1 MDEFALIHRYFREA
15 TADGDDVSLG
25 IGDDAALVSVPRGW
39 ELAVC
44 TDTLVAEHHF
54 THATLAADV
63 GWKSLAVNLSDLAAM
78 GAVPRW
84 FTLSLTLPDLDE
96 GWVRGFVSGMA
107 ELARPAHATLI
118 GGDMTRG
125 PLAVSITAG
134 GWVEPGRALRREGA
148 RAGDAVAVTGT
159 IGDAALA
166 FLCERGDLTPNA
178 GPGMEALLARLRRPT
193 PRVAAGRV
201 LRSLAHAGIDV
212 SDGLSADLAHIL
224 SGGEQVTDLQL
235 GAVLDSRRLPQSPE
249 FAALVPD
256 ARRAAALQLGG
267 GDDYEL
273 CVCLA
278 TEHVALA
285 RERLAAIG
293 VAFTVVGSVVAE
305 PGMWLESATGRVPY
319 VPQGFDH
326 FPEAAQ

>member
-15 TADGDDVSLG
+15 TESGDDVRLG
-25 IGDDAALVSVPRGW
+25 IGDDAAVVAVPRGW

-44 TDTLVAEHHF
+44 TDTLVVEHHF
-54 THATLAADV
+54 THATPAADV

-84 FTLSLTLPDLDE
+84 FTLSLTLPDLDQS
-96 GWVRGFVSGMA
+96 WLRGFVSGMA
-107 ELARPAHATLI
+107 ELARPARAALI

-134 GWVEPGRALRREGA
+134 GWVEPGGALRREGA
-148 RAGDAVAVTGT
+148 RAGDAVVVTGT
-159 IGDAALA
+159 LGDAALA
-166 FLCERGDLTPNA
+166 FLCERGELRPRP

-201 LRSLAHAGIDV
+201 LRSVAHAGIDV

-224 SGGEQVTDLQL
+224 SGGEQVTDLRL
-235 GAVLDSRRLPQSPE
+235 GAVLDPKRLPQSPA

-256 ARRAAALQLGG
+256 AQRAAALQLGG

-278 TEHVALA
+278 PENVEPA
-285 RERLAAIG
+285 RARLAAVG
-293 VAFTVVGSVVAE
+293 VAFTVVGTIVAE
-305 PGMWLESATGRVPY
+305 PGMWLESAEGRVPY
-319 VPQGFDH
+319 APRGFDH
-326 FPEAAQ
+326 FPEPAR